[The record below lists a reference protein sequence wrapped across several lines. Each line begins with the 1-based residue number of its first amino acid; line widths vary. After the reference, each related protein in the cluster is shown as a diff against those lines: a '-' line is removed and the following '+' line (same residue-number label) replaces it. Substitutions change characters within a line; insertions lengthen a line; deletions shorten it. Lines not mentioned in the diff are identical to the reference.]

1 MAEQTQNHNLA
12 LAELTTCRAALE
24 IEVLDLQEAVGA
36 AEASVQSVVEESTRQ
51 LAATEAGAASAEE
64 AVHQSAHDAREAASC
79 FEERATA
86 AEERATQAHAEL
98 QELQRAQGEQ
108 AEARTNLESHKH
120 MIRTLQQRLA
130 ELESQSQGERLEA
143 DRRFSDLQRKH
154 DELQHNLSSSGKK
167 ELTTIGAE
175 SRAESERL
183 QSSNSQ
189 NVARDASGDPHGG
202 SGGQGTHVVDDQIA
216 VLEKRCQ
223 SLQRKLNTR
232 PIVYQAPVED
242 LENPTSA
249 PATSTSFVSV
259 LRETVEAPL
268 RSFTRRLLKRDS
280 WLFVFYVHLFF
291 LYMVVASCLGSTSL
305 AGNGSIDC
313 VNLRM
318 TQWEPT
324 AMAQPLAAITS
335 TPRPAAR

>member
-1 MAEQTQNHNLA
+1 M
-12 LAELTTCRAALE
+12 
-24 IEVLDLQEAVGA
+24 LQ
-36 AEASVQSVVEESTRQ
+36 
-51 LAATEAGAASAEE
+51 AEE
-64 AVHQSAHDAREAASC
+64 AFHQSAHNAREAASC

-98 QELQRAQGEQ
+98 EELQRAQGEQ
-108 AEARTNLESHKH
+108 AEARTNLDSHKH
-120 MIRTLQQRLA
+120 MIRTLQQRIA
-130 ELESQSQGERLEA
+130 DLESQSQGERLEA
-143 DRRFSDLQRKH
+143 DRRCSDLQRKH
-154 DELQHNLSSSGKK
+154 DELQHNLSSSGRN
-167 ELTTIGAE
+167 ELTTISAGNRTE
-175 SRAESERL
+175 NEQL
-183 QSSNSQ
+183 QSSNSENAAQ
-189 NVARDASGDPHGG
+189 YANGDHHGG

-232 PIVYQAPVED
+232 PIVYQAPVDD

-249 PATSTSFVSV
+249 PATSFVSV
-259 LRETVEAPL
+259 LRETVEVPL

-291 LYMVVASCLGSTSL
+291 LYMVVATCLGSTSL

-318 TQWEPT
+318 AQWEPT

-335 TPRPAAR
+335 TIEPAAR